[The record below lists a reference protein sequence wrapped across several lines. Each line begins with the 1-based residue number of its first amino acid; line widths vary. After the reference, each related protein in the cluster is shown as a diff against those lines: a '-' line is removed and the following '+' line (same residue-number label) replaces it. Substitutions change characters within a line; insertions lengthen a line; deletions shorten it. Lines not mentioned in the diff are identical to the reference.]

1 MLNIQPPPG
10 MKCRGRR
17 PTQRATVRDWVP
29 RSGSELLH
37 DAAHIKEAQ
46 RILTHLRYSDSS
58 ESEATSDGE
67 SEDGFFAFGIGMG
80 GSERMLDPNEPRWM
94 RSLVPWSGLWC

>member
-1 MLNIQPPPG
+1 MAMVCTHVAAAAASMLWTLLESKVNKSKPNSVGTVTG
-10 MKCRGRR
+10 MVAGLAAVT
-17 PTQRATVRDWVP
+17 PA
-29 RSGSELLH
+29 SGY
-37 DAAHIKEAQ
+37 IGP
-46 RILTHLRYSDSS
+46 